1 MNETSTAR
9 TTAEG
14 GASGALSSVIA
25 TWFGCG
31 LAPFAPG
38 TWGSAGALAPA
49 LLLARAGWKPLW
61 FLGLAAA
68 VTPLGIWAAG
78 KTARRLGKK
87 DPGMVVVDEVVGQW
101 ITLAG
106 ATTLNW
112 KAWLAAFVLFR
123 LFDIW
128 KPFPVGR
135 LEELPGGF
143 GIVFD
148 DVMAGIYG
156 AVVLYAA
163 GCFKLY

>member
-1 MNETSTAR
+1 MSETSTAR
-9 TTAEG
+9 TAADRG
-14 GASGALSSVIA
+14 ISGVLSSIVA

-31 LAPFAPG
+31 LLPFAPG
-38 TWGSAGALAPA
+38 TWGSAGALVPA
-49 LLLARAGWKPLW
+49 VLLAGAGWKPLW

-68 VTPLGIWAAG
+68 ITPLGVWAAG
-78 KTARRLGKK
+78 DTARRAGKK
-87 DPGMVVVDEVVGQW
+87 DPGMVVIDEVLGQW

-106 ATTLNW
+106 AVTLNW

-123 LFDIW
+123 VFDIW
-128 KPFPVGR
+128 KPFPVRR
-135 LEELPGGF
+135 LENLPGGY